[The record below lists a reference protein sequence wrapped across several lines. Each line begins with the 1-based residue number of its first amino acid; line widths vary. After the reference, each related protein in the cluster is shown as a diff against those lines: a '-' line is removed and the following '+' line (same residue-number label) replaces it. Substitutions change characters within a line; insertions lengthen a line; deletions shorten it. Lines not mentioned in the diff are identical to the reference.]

1 MAVKHNRPASRQ
13 IALRPCLAWVIVLR
27 KMIRREGGI
36 SVPNDNHETLKVREV
51 AAILRCGRN
60 QAYELIQRGE
70 IRAVRIGRAI
80 RVTREALEE
89 FKAGREAAAQA
100 R

>member
-1 MAVKHNRPASRQ
+1 
-13 IALRPCLAWVIVLR
+13 
-27 KMIRREGGI
+27 MIRRKGGI
-36 SVPNDNHETLKVREV
+36 SVPNDNQETLKVREV

>member
-1 MAVKHNRPASRQ
+1 LGVPQHDFASRRGFGYRPAQDDS
-13 IALRPCLAWVIVLR
+13 A
-27 KMIRREGGI
+27 RRRI

-70 IRAVRIGRAI
+70 IRSVRIGRAI

>member
-1 MAVKHNRPASRQ
+1 
-13 IALRPCLAWVIVLR
+13 
-27 KMIRREGGI
+27 MIRREGGI

-51 AAILRCGRN
+51 AEILRCGKN

-70 IRAVRIGRAI
+70 IRSVRIGRAV

-89 FKAGREAAAQA
+89 FLAGDRA
-100 R
+100 RSA

>member
-1 MAVKHNRPASRQ
+1 MPD
-13 IALRPCLAWVIVLR
+13 
-27 KMIRREGGI
+27 G
-36 SVPNDNHETLKVREV
+36 NHETLKVREV

-70 IRAVRIGRAI
+70 IRSVRIGRAI
-80 RVTREALEE
+80 RVTREALDE
-89 FKAGREAAAQA
+89 FKAGREAASGA